1 MTSDTEDN
9 VSVKDV
15 DMNSELEDNTSL
27 TKDAHEC
34 NGKKDS
40 VEKNQRSSCH
50 CSVVERQEREIV
62 NLKRK
67 LQERDVYGASAS
79 SESENRYVYFTLTRL
94 PYDSTH
100 IYPYFSRFILFDP

>member
-1 MTSDTEDN
+1 MTSETEDNN

-15 DMNSELEDNTSL
+15 DMNFELENSTFLS
-27 TKDAHEC
+27 KDLQEC

-40 VEKNQRSSCH
+40 VEKYQRINCH

-67 LQERDVYGASAS
+67 LKERDVYGASTS
-79 SESENRYVYFTLTRL
+79 SESENRYE
-94 PYDSTH
+94 
-100 IYPYFSRFILFDP
+100 